1 MRAVVISD
9 HSGPATLRV
18 DDVPV
23 PVPTSDQVLIE
34 VRAAG
39 VSFPELLQTR
49 GMYQDSPE
57 LPFVPGL
64 EVAGTV
70 RQAPAASGFGEGQR
84 VMALTGRG
92 GLAQI
97 AVAPA
102 AWTFAIP
109 GDLDDAEAAAVILN
123 MHTAYFAL
131 TVRAR
136 LAQGETVVVHGAA
149 GGLGTASVSIAAALG
164 ATVVGVVST
173 EAKAEV
179 ARRAGAHHVV
189 VAGDDDWAAGVR
201 AAAPGGVDVVLDPVG
216 GSRAV
221 DSLRV
226 LRPLGRYVVL
236 GFTAGQIP
244 EIRVNRLLLR
254 NLDVVGA
261 GWGAYVLADPATFR
275 SIGDAVNDF
284 IAGGRVRPIVGHR
297 IPLAEARSAFD
308 LLDTRS
314 ALGKVIV
321 EMP

>member
-1 MRAVVISD
+1 MRGVVISD
-9 HSGPATLRV
+9 HNGPATLRV
-18 DDVPV
+18 QDVPV
-23 PVPTSDQVLIE
+23 PVPDGGQVLIE

-49 GMYQDSPE
+49 GLYQDSPE

-64 EVAGTV
+64 EVAGVV
-70 RQAPAASGFGEGQR
+70 RSAPPDSGVDVGQR

-92 GLAQI
+92 GLAQV

-102 AWTFAIP
+102 AWTFPIP
-109 GDLDDAEAAAVILN
+109 ADLDDAQAAAVILN

-131 TVRAR
+131 TIRAR
-136 LAQGETVVVHGAA
+136 LAVGETVVVHGAA
-149 GGLGTASVSIAAALG
+149 GGLGTALVSIAAALG
-164 ATVVGVVST
+164 ARVVAVVST
-173 EAKAEV
+173 QAKAEV
-179 ARRAGAHHVV
+179 ARRAGAHEVV

-201 AAAPGGVDVVLDPVG
+201 DAAAEGVDVVLDPVG

-275 SIGDAVNDF
+275 SIGDAVNDL
-284 IAGGRVRPIVGHR
+284 IADGGVRPIVGHR

-314 ALGKVIV
+314 SLGKVIV